1 MDKKGSYITPKSNAI
16 LESITNKSL
25 RELAAKN
32 GIDVQHR
39 PVKIDEVSDMDEVV
53 ACGTAVVMTPI
64 GSLQYGGKEIKIS
77 DREGFG
83 PVMQGLYD
91 EFRGIQTGDLPD
103 SLNWMQTV

>member
-1 MDKKGSYITPKSNAI
+1 M
-16 LESITNKSL
+16 
-25 RELAAKN
+25 
-32 GIDVQHR
+32 
-39 PVKIDEVSDMDEVV
+39 KIDEVSDMDEVV

-91 EFRGIQTGDLPD
+91 EYRGIQCGDLPD
-103 SLNWMQTV
+103 SMNWMQTV